1 MQFHNSPP
9 FHMKRIAG
17 HITNSSFI
25 SPSTMGADNT
35 NPIEKF
41 RLLGEKRERCG
52 GCSAHS
58 QHSAWSGIESRDN
71 AAPGIPQYE
80 NPDSSPFDI
89 VPRSWE
95 KADPR
100 ISGGFLCGKLHHLFI
115 FWPLNALAN
124 AKSLS
129 IFERNYKF
137 PFYLMSCKR
146 PGLEKFRP
154 KMNPRII

>member
-1 MQFHNSPP
+1 MQFHNCPP
-9 FHMKRIAG
+9 CGLQGRSQILCV
-17 HITNSSFI
+17 SFI
-25 SPSTMGADNT
+25 SPVTMGADNT

-41 RLLGEKRERCG
+41 RLLGEKRERCCG

-95 KADPR
+95 KLR
-100 ISGGFLCGKLHHLFI
+100 FISDGFLCWKLHHLFI
-115 FWPLNALAN
+115 FWPLNAAAN
-124 AKSLS
+124 AKSFS

-137 PFYLMSCKR
+137 PFYLMSCK
-146 PGLEKFRP
+146 PWFGKISAE
-154 KMNPRII
+154 NESRII